1 MTADEYFNIALPT
14 REDFAEWTQSM
25 FARADAINARLVRD
39 YPHMF
44 GAKNDNGE
52 FRLEDAA

>member
-14 REDFAEWTQSM
+14 REDFAAWTQSM

-39 YPHMF
+39 YPHLF
-44 GAKNDNGE
+44 GEKKDDGE
-52 FRLEDAA
+52 FKLEAAA

>member
-14 REDFAEWTQSM
+14 REDFAVWTQSM
-25 FARADAINARLVRD
+25 FARADAINARLVLD
-39 YPHMF
+39 YPHLF
-44 GAKNDNGE
+44 GAKKDGE